1 MLRAFTD
8 WLRTTRWA
16 PRIIGFMLNAG
27 ATEEWLVFNTGELY
41 RGQYGPVDARLMP
54 DAGGLPLGYRLPSC
68 IKSGP
73 RCLSGCWRRELDIE
87 IGSAI

>member
-41 RGQYGPVDARLMP
+41 RGQYGTVIPRKPPLS
-54 DAGGLPLGYRLPSC
+54 AGDSTVTCGGKAASTATSRNT
-68 IKSGP
+68 GT
-73 RCLSGCWRRELDIE
+73 
-87 IGSAI
+87 A